1 MANLPSTPEEFQQH
15 FSEYRVSLM
24 ASSPPG
30 QSVQKYFFYAQQAS
44 GQSFFLVEAVID
56 VATKLLRIVTKVEDS
71 SLVQQF
77 DTYLRACL
85 EEEWIGAH

>member
-1 MANLPSTPEEFQQH
+1 MSICVIILTENIKMMKMS
-15 FSEYRVSLM
+15 
-24 ASSPPG
+24 
-30 QSVQKYFFYAQQAS
+30 QQAS

-85 EEEWIGAH
+85 EEEWIEAH

>member
-1 MANLPSTPEEFQQH
+1 MS
-15 FSEYRVSLM
+15 
-24 ASSPPG
+24 
-30 QSVQKYFFYAQQAS
+30 QQAS